1 MDKIGIAC
9 DHAGYE
15 LKELLTGY
23 LAAKGFEVFDYG
35 CTSEES
41 CDYADYAHPLAEGLE
56 AGEFPR
62 AVAICGSGEGMAIT
76 LNKHEAIRASLC
88 WLPEIAHITRQH
100 NDSNVLVLPAR
111 FIENQ
116 TAIDI
121 LEEWLTTEFERGGRH
136 ERRIAKIAI
145 RK

>member
-1 MDKIGIAC
+1 MNKIGIAC

-23 LAAKGFEVFDYG
+23 LASKGFEVFDYG

-62 AVAICGSGEGMAIT
+62 AIAICGSGEGIAIT

-88 WLPEIAHITRQH
+88 WLPEVAHITRQH

-111 FIENQ
+111 LIENQ
-116 TAIDI
+116 TASES

-136 ERRIAKIAI
+136 ERRIAKSAI

>member
-35 CTSEES
+35 CSSEES

-62 AVAICGSGEGMAIT
+62 AVAICGSGEGLAIT